1 MDELRISEVAKALA
15 SPVRVRILKVL
26 EEGERCGCELVP
38 LLELD
43 PSVVSRHLAILFRAG
58 LVVSRRE
65 GVRILWRLASPEIP
79 RLLRCIESL
88 ACEKQVSR

>member
-1 MDELRISEVAKALA
+1 MEERRVSEVAKALA

-38 LLELD
+38 ILNLD
-43 PSVVSRHLAILFRAG
+43 PSVVSRHLAVLSRAG
-58 LVVSRRE
+58 LVEFRRE

-88 ACEKQVSR
+88 ACEKQVFR

>member
-1 MDELRISEVAKALA
+1 MDELRISKVAKALA
-15 SPVRVRILKVL
+15 SPVRVRILKIL

-43 PSVVSRHLAILFRAG
+43 PSVVSRHLAILFRVG
-58 LVVSRRE
+58 LVESRRE